1 MVCTFSFSED
11 QVLLV
16 SISVNLSYVIEW
28 IRKQNLT
35 CYTLTCVPIIS
46 HFYALVTL
54 YFVFKMMI

>member
-11 QVLLV
+11 QMLLV
-16 SISVNLSYVIEW
+16 SLCMNMSYVIEW

-35 CYTLTCVPIIS
+35 RCTLTSVPIIS

-54 YFVFKMMI
+54 YFVFKIMI